1 MTDLLRQAITQ
12 IEKLTPPQQ
21 DTMAARIMAE
31 LADDDAW
38 DASFAATTDEQWDRL
53 ADSARREISANETI
67 PIEEVFPHS
76 QPPS

>member
-12 IEKLTPPQQ
+12 IEKLSPPQQ

-53 ADSARREISANETI
+53 ADSARREISANETT
-67 PIEEVFPHS
+67 PIDEVFPHH

>member
-12 IEKLTPPQQ
+12 IEKLSPPQQ
-21 DTMAARIMAE
+21 DTLAARIMAE

-38 DASFAATTDEQWDRL
+38 EASFSATTDEQWDRL
-53 ADSARREISANETI
+53 AESVRSEISAGETI
-67 PIEEVFPHS
+67 PLDDVFPHP